1 MKNFLSICSDSKI
14 TAICIGKFDG
24 MHLAHQE
31 LFKHLNQ
38 DTSLILSIIVD
49 GKTRVLTPDK
59 QEFSTLPIYTLK
71 FCEIKEMEIEEFVG
85 LLKAHLPKL
94 QKIVVGYDFRFGKN
108 RAYEGR
114 DLARFFEVC
123 IVEEVRYKGKS
134 VHTEVI
140 IEALLD
146 GEIALANAML
156 GREYCVRGKVISGQG
171 IGRKELVA
179 TINLD
184 VQDYI
189 LPQNGVYATCSEI
202 YGVKYK
208 SVSFVGK
215 RLSTDDAFC
224 VETHLLEGEIGEI
237 GEEVKIYFIQ
247 KIRDNQ
253 KFENLALLKEQIY
266 QDIQEALLLLG

>member
-38 DTSLILSIIVD
+38 DTSLILSIIAD
-49 GKTRVLTPDK
+49 EKNTMLTPNK

-71 FCEIKEMEIEEFVG
+71 LCEIKEMEIGEFVG

-108 RAYEGR
+108 RAYEGK
-114 DLARFFEVC
+114 DLKRFFEVC
-123 IVEEVRYKGKS
+123 IVEEVKYQQYS
-134 VHTEVI
+134 IHTEVI
-140 IEALLD
+140 IKSLLN

-156 GREYCVRGKVISGQG
+156 GREYCVRGKVIAGQG
-171 IGRKELVA
+171 IGKKELVA
-179 TINLD
+179 TINLE

-189 LPQNGVYATCSEI
+189 LPQNGVYVTYSEI

-215 RLSTDDAFC
+215 RLSTDNAFC
-224 VETHLLEGEIGEI
+224 VETHLLEGEIDEVVG
-237 GEEVKIYFIQ
+237 EVKIYFIQ

-253 KFENLALLKEQIY
+253 KFENLTLLKEQIHK
-266 QDIQEALLLLG
+266 DIQEALLLLG